1 MIKVKEVTTKKELH
15 AFINYPLE
23 LFKGVEPFSP
33 YIFED
38 EIVNLTPELNPASAW
53 CDFKIFLAYQD
64 NKIVGR
70 IAGIISN
77 YANKKYNR
85 KRVRFNRID
94 MIDDINVTK
103 ALIAAVEAWGK
114 ENGMT
119 EIVGPLGYSD
129 QDKEGLLVEGFEY
142 MNMFATFYHFPYYK
156 DHLVKLGFIE
166 DAVWVEHRI
175 FIPEKVDPRNKKIN
189 EHIKKRYKVKVK
201 KFKHKREI
209 KPYVRAALSLMNTAY
224 AHLYG
229 YVPIDE
235 NLMDVLGK
243 QYYPLINV
251 RYLSVIVNEAEEL
264 VAFGL
269 AIPSPVFAL
278 KKINGKLFPFGF
290 PRFLRALKRS
300 KQLDLLLVAI
310 EPELKNSGI
319 VNLILEQ
326 ILENAI
332 EDKIEY
338 AETGP
343 QLEWNKEV
351 QGLWKNFD
359 HINHKKRICYVKK
372 IDGVTNEK
380 KK

>member
-1 MIKVKEVTTKKELH
+1 MIKIKEVTTKRELH
-15 AFINYPLE
+15 AFINYPLK
-23 LFKGVEPFSP
+23 LFKGVKNFSP

-53 CDFKIFLAYQD
+53 CDFKIFLAYR
-64 NKIVGR
+64 NNEIVGR
-70 IAGIISN
+70 IAGIISH
-77 YANKKYNR
+77 YANEKYQQ

-94 MIDDINVTK
+94 MIDDLEVTK
-103 ALIAAVEAWGK
+103 ALINAVEVWGK
-114 ENGMT
+114 ENGMN
-119 EIVGPLGYSD
+119 EIIGPLGYSD
-129 QDKEGLLVEGFEY
+129 QDKEGLLVEGFDY
-142 MNMFATFYHFPYYK
+142 PNMFATLYHFPYYK
-156 DHLVKLGFIE
+156 DHLVALGFLE
-166 DAVWVEHRI
+166 DAVWVENRI
-175 FIPEKVDPRNKKIN
+175 FIPKTIDPRYAKIIDHV
-189 EHIKKRYKVKVK
+189 ESKYKVSVK

-209 KPYVRAALSLMNTAY
+209 KPYIRAALGLMNKAY
-224 AHLYG
+224 DHLYG

-235 NLMDVLGK
+235 SLMDVLGK

-251 RYLSVIVNEAEEL
+251 RYLSIVVNEKDEL

-290 PRFLRALKRS
+290 VRFLRALKHS

-319 VNLILEQ
+319 INLVLHQ
-326 ILENAI
+326 IVTNAI
-332 EDKIEY
+332 EDEIEY

-351 QGLWKNFD
+351 QSLWKNYE
-359 HINHKKRICYVKK
+359 HINHKRRVCYVKP
-372 IDGVTNEK
+372 IGVTNEK
-380 KK
+380 AN